1 MVMRIVI
8 YRVAKINIPNT
19 RKTAVKF
26 KQLLKNGKTSD
37 QYINQ
42 GNVKYKAISN
52 KVMNICNVIKFS
64 TLTVTLWNLCSSN
77 H

>member
-26 KQLLKNGKTSD
+26 KQL
-37 QYINQ
+37 
-42 GNVKYKAISN
+42 
-52 KVMNICNVIKFS
+52 
-64 TLTVTLWNLCSSN
+64 
-77 H
+77 